1 MKRYY
6 ITADKLGE
14 FVARMYAAG
23 IKVDCDPK
31 EEQITLKKP
40 DGSYEW
46 IHIFNKG
53 SFDDLCAAFLP
64 KSDEPNTLG

>member
-1 MKRYY
+1 MERYY

-14 FVARMYAAG
+14 FVERMYAAG

-31 EEQITLKKP
+31 EEQITLKRP
-40 DGSYEW
+40 DGSYAW

-53 SFDDLCAAFLP
+53 SFDNLCAALLP